1 MCGRYTL
8 FAGEKGQELQRLLRE
23 IERKSLLSLVPER
36 DLFPSEEAPVYAVLQ
51 GKIRLQAMR
60 WGLPNPYRSGL
71 IINARA
77 ETASQK
83 KLFRASL
90 HSLRCAVPC
99 SGFYEW
105 DREKRAY
112 RFSAGHSELLY
123 MAGIYSH
130 WDDGARFIIL
140 TVPANLSVAP
150 VHDRMP
156 LILPR
161 QSVRTWLCNGERA
174 PYMLQSRGP
183 ALTRTAVREQPE
195 EPAPLFSAV

>member
-1 MCGRYTL
+1 M
-8 FAGEKGQELQRLLRE
+8 
-23 IERKSLLSLVPER
+23 
-36 DLFPSEEAPVYAVLQ
+36 
-51 GKIRLQAMR
+51 
-60 WGLPNPYRSGL
+60 
-71 IINARA
+71 
-77 ETASQK
+77 
-83 KLFRASL
+83 
-90 HSLRCAVPC
+90 PC

-161 QSVRTWLCNGERA
+161 QSVRTWLCDGERA

>member
-23 IERKSLLSLVPER
+23 IERKSLLPLLPEG

-161 QSVRTWLCNGERA
+161 QSVRTWLCDGERA

-183 ALTRTAVREQPE
+183 ALTRTAVRERQE